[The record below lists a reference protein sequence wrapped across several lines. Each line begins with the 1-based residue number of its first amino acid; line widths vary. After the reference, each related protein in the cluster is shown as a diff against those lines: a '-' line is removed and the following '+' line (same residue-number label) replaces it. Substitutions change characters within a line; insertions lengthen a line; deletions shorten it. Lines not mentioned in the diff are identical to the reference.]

1 MCKTIVCLPQ
11 GVVGFTVR
19 QECCYSIC
27 NISVSRDVPQ
37 SITAHDQDIISP
49 VFVLRDIVY
58 LYLNKPLKRNPCVF
72 RFKDGLRILDFGV
85 LPCKGKAYI

>member
-19 QECCYSIC
+19 QERCYSIC

-58 LYLNKPLKRNPCVF
+58 LYLNKPGLKMVSEFWTLVYCRARV
-72 RFKDGLRILDFGV
+72 KRIFN
-85 LPCKGKAYI
+85 I